1 MPLTLALNV
10 RQVLQWSEK
19 RLLKHQVKRLV
30 LVLVSRECGESAGGS
45 GRRYLKFFAGLAE
58 GDSKNEDSSPAP
70 RFQQV
75 SVIQRA
81 PVACQP
87 RPEPPPV
94 VRKRPADQDVEA
106 LRLQEDEDELKRED
120 EQDMEPIQDA
130 PIDYCVPRP
139 QNSPDDTEPIAASAD
154 DSPLDMRCATSKVR
168 TATQPTPRGG
178 NYSHE
183 SAQDGDNGSSG
194 SNGGGNESYRSYSN
208 SGSGDSTQRSF
219 SLGGGGLGGGFG
231 GMGLPGDDG
240 DPNLPY
246 NGDLGLPS
254 GGCNNFDYP
263 QMNNNNN
270 NNNTNNNNNGN
281 MLPSIRNFGSNLF
294 ARLSHPPRY
303 VSPTSDLDRQS
314 VTDLELTTMT
324 TLESFG
330 VSSSSQLNALMN
342 SNTYSYSAGVP
353 AVGVTPH
360 TPSCG
365 SLSVHSTNPCAS
377 QPDLFELATDPD
389 MCAEDGNSF
398 CLDVDQITGLQLPFP
413 MEPNVN
419 VLPEHLAGHDRL
431 FDTRHYSHT
440 APATPPSHNLQPQHH
455 QQQHHHHSEQEP
467 HSSSHNMTAY
477 LSVTTSRRCGPPSP
491 DDGLAA
497 LNLLTP
503 LSVEHSPLMDLNFG
517 AQTSPCSVTSASP
530 APSDPSAQGPLEVRV
545 SVLQQKLGLPGDTQI
560 EFVNGYNGIKNPLVS
575 KERAEKHK
583 NSHADARSVD
593 TSSPIS
599 KCSDDDSNG
608 ATSNRFTCK
617 LCSKSFSLQ
626 RLLNRHMKCHSDVKR
641 YLCTFCGKGFN
652 DTFDLKRHT
661 RTHTGVRP
669 YKCALCEKSFTQRCS
684 LESHCLKVHGVQH
697 DYGYKER
704 RVKVYVCEDC
714 GHTTNEPEVH
724 YVHLKE
730 NHPYSPALLKFYD
743 KRHFKF
749 SNNNFAN
756 MLLQVRT

>member
-1 MPLTLALNV
+1 MLLALG
-10 RQVLQWSEK
+10 E
-19 RLLKHQVKRLV
+19 H
-30 LVLVSRECGESAGGS
+30 GESTGS
-45 GRRYLKFFAGLAE
+45 GRRYLKFFTRLAE
-58 GDSKNEDSSPAP
+58 SDSRNEELTPAP

-81 PVACQP
+81 PVACQS
-87 RPEPPPV
+87 RPEPPQV
-94 VRKRPADQDVEA
+94 VRKRHADQDVED
-106 LRLQEDEDELKRED
+106 LRMEQDNDEDELKCED
-120 EQDMEPIQDA
+120 EDMEPIQDA
-130 PIDYCVPRP
+130 PINYCVPRP
-139 QNSPDDTEPIAASAD
+139 QNDPDETEPIQGPNQSRSD
-154 DSPLDMRCATSKVR
+154 DSPLDMRCPTSKVR
-168 TATQPTPRGG
+168 TATHPAPRGG
-178 NYSHE
+178 NYAHE

-194 SNGGGNESYRSYSN
+194 GSNGGGNDSYRSYSGGGGGN
-208 SGSGDSTQRSF
+208 DGTQRGGTF
-219 SLGGGGLGGGFG
+219 SLNGSGLGGGFG

-240 DPNLPY
+240 DPNSPY
-246 NGDLGLPS
+246 NNDLNLPS
-254 GGCNNFDYP
+254 GGCNNFDYA
-263 QMNNNNN
+263 QMNNDNNNSNMNNNN
-270 NNNTNNNNNGN
+270 NNNNNGN
-281 MLPSIRNFGSNLF
+281 MLPSIRNFGPNLF
-294 ARLSHPPRY
+294 ARLSNPPRY
-303 VSPTSDLDRQS
+303 ATSSSDMDRQS
-314 VTDLELTTMT
+314 VNDLELTTMT

-330 VSSSSQLNALMN
+330 VSSSSQMNALMN
-342 SNTYSYSAGVP
+342 SSAYGYGGVP
-353 AVGVTPH
+353 SVGVTPH

-365 SLSVHSTNPCAS
+365 SLGVHTTSPCAT
-377 QPDLFELATDPD
+377 QPDLFELASDPD

-431 FDTRHYSHT
+431 FDTRHYSNN
-440 APATPPSHNLQPQHH
+440 APSTPSSQH
-455 QQQHHHHSEQEP
+455 QQQHHHQQHQHNTTSN
-467 HSSSHNMTAY
+467 HNMTAY

-517 AQTSPCSVTSASP
+517 AQPSPCSVTSASP
-530 APSDPSAQGPLEVRV
+530 APSDANQGPLE
-545 SVLQQKLGLPGDTQI
+545 LGLPGDAQI
-560 EFVNGYNGIKNPLVS
+560 EFVNGYNGIKNPLVAKDRS
-575 KERAEKHK
+575 EKTHSSSIS
-583 NSHADARSVD
+583 SHLDGHSED
-593 TSSPIS
+593 TGSPIS
-599 KCSDDDSNG
+599 KCSDEDSNG
-608 ATSNRFTCK
+608 ATSNGRFTCK